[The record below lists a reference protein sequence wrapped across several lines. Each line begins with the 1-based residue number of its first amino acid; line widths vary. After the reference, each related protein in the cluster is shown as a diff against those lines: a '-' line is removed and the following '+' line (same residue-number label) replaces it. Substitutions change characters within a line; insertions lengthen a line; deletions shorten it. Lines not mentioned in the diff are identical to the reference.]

1 MITLLLAKVGGEARV
16 LGPGAP
22 LHCRM
27 DRYVGTLF
35 HLLTE
40 AFPGIPEA
48 SLAAVRRDLIVVTSA
63 PLEKEA
69 SVVGFQPSTLRV
81 AHTDAVSALKATYAV
96 GLNMTIQRS
105 KYELSDLAAPVL
117 TLDETFFAPRSIEGW
132 RKLTLRLARPLHALS
147 EVKSAA
153 KLRTSDLA
161 RQQSAIRI
169 SYRSGWS
176 ARAAA
181 RMWNS
186 SSNLRDGSC
195 PSRGAA
201 RGCVAAPILPGPAEC
216 TA

>member
-1 MITLLLAKVGGEARV
+1 MGSLVKRALDQMITQLLAKVGGEARV

-132 RKLTLRLARPLHALS
+132 RKLTLRLARLCHALS
-147 EVKSAA
+147 EVTSAA
-153 KLRTSDLA
+153 KLR
-161 RQQSAIRI
+161 
-169 SYRSGWS
+169 
-176 ARAAA
+176 
-181 RMWNS
+181 S
-186 SSNLRDGSC
+186 SEIWHDGERNTHLI
-195 PSRGAA
+195 PLEVVGTRG
-201 RGCVAAPILPGPAEC
+201 GKDVELELQPV
-216 TA
+216 